1 VTSYSLALDIGAT
14 KIAIG
19 IVNEA
24 GEVKS
29 RTDISSK
36 ETTRDLLNESLRE
49 AIQSQ
54 LSVVDYK
61 IVGVGIGSAGPIDP
75 GRGTIN
81 PVNIDQWRDFPLV
94 DFVREISQCENVKMV
109 GDAAALSY
117 AEFVLGA
124 GKPFTNVL
132 GLVVS
137 TGIGG
142 GAVLN
147 RKFHS
152 GVTGNASYI
161 GHTVVYPDGDPCAC
175 GTNGCVESY
184 SSGPSMA
191 RWAQSQGLINKTP
204 DDFENVAEQARAGN
218 PMAIAAIK
226 RGARALAITLVN
238 AVAVLDLDAVVVG
251 GGVLN
256 AEDAYWP
263 VLVAEFESEVSRL
276 GFPKKCKILRA
287 SLGNH
292 SGLVGAGLVGHISM
306 QKDS

>member
-1 VTSYSLALDIGAT
+1 MTTYSLALDIGAT

-19 IVNEA
+19 IVTDA

-29 RTDISSK
+29 RTHISSK
-36 ETTRDLLNESLRE
+36 QATLELLNESLRS

-54 LSVVDYK
+54 LDLVDHE

-75 GRGTIN
+75 ALGTIN

-94 DFVREISQCENVKMV
+94 DFVRKISQCNNVNLV

-124 GKPFTNVL
+124 GQSFTNVL

-147 RKFHS
+147 KKFHS
-152 GVTGNASYI
+152 GATGNASYI
-161 GHTVVYPDGDPCAC
+161 GHAVAYPDGELCAC
-175 GTNGCVESY
+175 GTRGCVEAY

-191 RWAQSQGLINKTP
+191 RWAQSQGLVNETP
-204 DDFENVAEQARAGN
+204 DDFVNVAEQARAGN
-218 PMAIAAIK
+218 EIAIAAIK

-256 AEDAYWP
+256 AEDVYWP

-276 GFPKKCKILRA
+276 GFPKNCQILRA
-287 SLGNH
+287 SLGND
-292 SGLVGAGLVGHISM
+292 SGLVGAGLVGHITV
-306 QKDS
+306 QNGG